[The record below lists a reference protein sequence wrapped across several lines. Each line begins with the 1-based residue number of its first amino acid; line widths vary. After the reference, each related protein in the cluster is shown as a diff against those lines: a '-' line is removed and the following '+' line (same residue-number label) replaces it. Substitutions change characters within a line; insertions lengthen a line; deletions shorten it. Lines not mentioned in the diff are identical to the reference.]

1 MERSPSAT
9 PARQGYRIVEDRTLL
24 IRAKDLSFGD
34 MGARQANGTAQKQGG
49 EWRSLITAASG
60 GGRGGVTLSNPP
72 SPSLL
77 RAARVTPGGGWE
89 CPSQWLAI
97 SPKRRRACEFGTN
110 ACLWRP
116 TPRV

>member
-9 PARQGYRIVEDRTLL
+9 PAHQGYRIVEDRTLL

-60 GGRGGVTLSNPP
+60 GGRTRQAKTDQN
-72 SPSLL
+72 SPN
-77 RAARVTPGGGWE
+77 
-89 CPSQWLAI
+89 LAVNVD
-97 SPKRRRACEFGTN
+97 P
-110 ACLWRP
+110 
-116 TPRV
+116 